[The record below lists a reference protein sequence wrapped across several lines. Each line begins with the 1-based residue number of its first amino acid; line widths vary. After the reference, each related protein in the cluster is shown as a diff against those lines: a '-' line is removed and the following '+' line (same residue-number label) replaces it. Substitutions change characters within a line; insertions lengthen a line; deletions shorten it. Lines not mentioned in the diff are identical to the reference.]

1 MSRQALGKGLR
12 SLIPETEITRRNQIA
27 QIELD
32 KITTNPFQPRKQ
44 FDQEKLEQLAES
56 IRQHGVLEPIIVRS
70 VAAGYEIVVG
80 ERRWR
85 ACLLAGEVKIP
96 AIIKDFSDRQM
107 TEMALIENLQREDLN
122 AIEEAEGYQILA
134 DEFSLTQE
142 EIAQSVGK
150 KRSSVA
156 NALRL
161 LTLDSQVKRLVAE
174 GQLSRGHAKVLLA
187 VDNIKERQVY
197 AARVIK
203 DGLSVRELE
212 KMIKNGLRKRKTKT
226 KDKILDP
233 EVRMLEEELQRVL
246 GTKVRLAYQDG
257 KGKIEIEYYSDEEL
271 ERILDF
277 MRS

>member
-12 SLIPETEITRRNQIA
+12 SLIPETEISQRNQVA
-27 QIELD
+27 QLELA
-32 KITTNPFQPRKQ
+32 KIVANPFQPRKQ
-44 FDQEKLEQLAES
+44 FDEEKLAQLADS
-56 IRQHGVLEPIIVRS
+56 IEQHGVLEPIIVRR
-70 VAAGYEIVVG
+70 VGAGYEIVVG

-85 ACLLAGEVKIP
+85 ASQLAGKARIP

-122 AIEEAEGYQILA
+122 AIEEAEGYRILI

-142 EIAQSVGK
+142 QVAQSVGK

-161 LTLDSQVKRLVAE
+161 LNLDNQVKQLVATGE
-174 GQLSRGHAKVLLA
+174 LSRGHGKVLLS
-187 VDNIKERQVY
+187 VDDVKLRQAY
-197 AARVIK
+197 ATRIIQE
-203 DGLSVRELE
+203 GLSVRQVER
-212 KMIKNGLRKRKTKT
+212 MVKNAPKPRPKKK
-226 KDKILDP
+226 KVADP
-233 EVRMLEEELQRVL
+233 EVLVLEEELQRVL
-246 GTKVRLAYQDG
+246 GTRVRLAYRDG

-271 ERILDF
+271 ERILDL